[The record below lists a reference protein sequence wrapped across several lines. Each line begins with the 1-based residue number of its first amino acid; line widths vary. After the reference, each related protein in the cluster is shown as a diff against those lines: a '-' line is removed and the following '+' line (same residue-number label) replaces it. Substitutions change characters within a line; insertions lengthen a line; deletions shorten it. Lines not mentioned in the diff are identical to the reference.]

1 MILTRLMSSGAR
13 GALKVVAEN
22 CGFDTRTAGLKDIE
36 KCFAGNRIHKRY
48 FARVLGS
55 VLMLLCCSCSSLGFG
70 YFFGQDDSGPDSPA
84 KQVPSAPE
92 PVSAVSEDAPESQWL
107 GDAERHPLKV
117 RVAQA
122 FFNGEDL
129 HIKVHVSTKTELPAD
144 SIVVEVSGLREG
156 EIKESQYQQLSK
168 VTGLPLLQAGQ
179 IIVVPFT
186 LQAQELT
193 EYQVRTTWGEE
204 AQAVLRA
211 HASNEDA
218 SQSVKHAQNLP
229 AEIELQT
236 TPPNLLARAA
246 GPELRLENLAVS
258 EEELVCDDAPC
269 DLLYTLEAEL
279 VNHGE
284 MAAHAPSLAL
294 GLYWANEGQ
303 VPQIPLSDQ
312 GLMPQEEHIFLDTLV
327 LEPGA
332 RRPLRV
338 RVDRAVPQV
347 PGGRFIP
354 HLRVLPQAKNQA
366 ESLGEND
373 LENE

>member
-1 MILTRLMSSGAR
+1 MSSR
-13 GALKVVAEN
+13 N
-22 CGFDTRTAGLKDIE
+22 
-36 KCFAGNRIHKRY
+36 NKRY
-48 FARVLGS
+48 LAWLLGIVL
-55 VLMLLCCSCSSLGFG
+55 VLSCCSCSSLGFG
-70 YFFGQDDSGPDSPA
+70 YFFGQDDSGPDSGA
-84 KQVPSAPE
+84 KQAPSAPE
-92 PVSAVSEDAPESQWL
+92 LVSAVSEDAPESQWL
-107 GDAERHPLKV
+107 GDAEQHPLKV

-168 VTGLPLLQAGQ
+168 VTGLPVLQAGQ

-211 HASNEDA
+211 NASSEDVV
-218 SQSVKHAQNLP
+218 QSVKDAKNLP
-229 AEIELQT
+229 AEIEL
-236 TPPNLLARAA
+236 RAA
-246 GPELRLENLAVS
+246 PSTHQPPPVKATRPELRLENLVVR
-258 EEELVCDDAPC
+258 EELLVCDDAPC
-269 DLLYTLEAEL
+269 DLLYTLEVEL

-284 MAAHAPSLAL
+284 TAAHAPSLAL

-303 VPQIPLSDQ
+303 VPQVPLSDQ

-327 LEPGA
+327 LAPGT

-354 HLRVLPQAKNQA
+354 HLRVLPPPQAKNQM
-366 ESLGEND
+366 ESLGENN
-373 LENE
+373 LESD